1 MTKYFWDLRS
11 KLIGVVTSAVA
22 YAMLFYIN
30 LWLTSEIIFGTGVN
44 WIYLPAGLRLFLML
58 IFGVSGALG
67 IAIASFLISYFG
79 ELPPDLTLCIG
90 TGLISGFAPY
100 LARLFVFQN
109 IKLESDLSN
118 LSLPKLLVCILIYA
132 LLSAGLH
139 QVWYATMNLKD
150 SGNLNHFLAMFIGDV
165 LGSLL
170 LISLIKSCLDSLRR
184 LGGFD
189 SQRVYKDDLGE

>member
-1 MTKYFWDLRS
+1 
-11 KLIGVVTSAVA
+11 
-22 YAMLFYIN
+22 
-30 LWLTSEIIFGTGVN
+30 
-44 WIYLPAGLRLFLML
+44 
-58 IFGVSGALG
+58 
-67 IAIASFLISYFG
+67 LISYFG

-139 QVWYATMNLKD
+139 QVWYATMNLED
-150 SGNLNHFLAMFIGDV
+150 SGSLNHFLAMFIGDV

-170 LISLIKSCLDSLRR
+170 LISLIKSCLDSLEGWEVLIHNESIRTI
-184 LGGFD
+184 
-189 SQRVYKDDLGE
+189 